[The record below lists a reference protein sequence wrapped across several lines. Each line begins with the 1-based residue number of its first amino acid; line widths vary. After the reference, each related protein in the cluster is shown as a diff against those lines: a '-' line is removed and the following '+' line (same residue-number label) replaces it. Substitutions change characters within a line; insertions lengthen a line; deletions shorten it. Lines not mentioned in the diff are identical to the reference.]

1 MPSDAVHGRHG
12 RKDREVL
19 LSGIDG
25 SNPLGFL
32 AAIGTLRTVSLAE
45 PESDWRMKWLPHE
58 GAWAPALLANP
69 PASAD
74 GLVGLLCTALR
85 RESTPEFDFSKNLKI
100 KPEEFRAQVESARDQ
115 AQIEDRHYADFI
127 AAFGCETLP
136 TKDGSIQDTALRTMS
151 GAGHQHFLG
160 TMKDLV
166 RKTDK
171 GHLRGALFETWH
183 HADPKFGLRWD
194 PEEDR
199 RYALRWKNPSDG
211 GGARTVRGANRL
223 AVEALPLLPTA
234 PGERELRT
242 TGFSMQSKRVLF
254 TWPIW
259 EAAVGI
265 DVVRS
270 LLALR
275 ELQSPQPN
283 HLHLNARGIVEAHR
297 SERIT
302 VGKYRNFTQA
312 LPV

>member
-1 MPSDAVHGRHG
+1 MPSEAVHG

-32 AAIGTLRTVSLAE
+32 AAVGTLRTVSLAE

-58 GAWAPALLANP
+58 GAWAPTLVANP

-74 GLVGLLCTALR
+74 RLVGLLYTALR

-100 KPEEFRAQVESARDQ
+100 KPDEFRAQVESARDQ
-115 AQIEDRHYADFI
+115 AQIEDRRYADFI
-127 AAFGCETLP
+127 AAFGCETLH
-136 TKDGSIQDTALRTMS
+136 TKDGKSIQDTALRTMS

-160 TMKDLV
+160 TMKALV
-166 RKTDK
+166 PNTNRN
-171 GHLRGALFETWH
+171 HLRDALFETWH
-183 HADPKFGLRWD
+183 HADSKLGLRWD

-234 PGERELRT
+234 PSERELRT

-259 EAAVGI
+259 EVAVGI

-275 ELQSPQPN
+275 ELQSSQPN
-283 HLHLNARGIVEAHR
+283 HPHLTAKGIVEAHR

-302 VGKYRNFTQA
+302 VGKYRSFTQA